1 VRVRILGSA
10 AGGGFPQWN
19 CQCVNCRRLRAGTL
33 RAAPRTQASIAISA
47 DGARW
52 CLINASP
59 DLPRQLQSLPATAL
73 AAPART
79 GAIGAVMLTDAELDH
94 TAGLLS
100 LRETGPLALY
110 SSAAVFA
117 WLFTTNPVFGA
128 LVQPAKFIW
137 RPVAAPSSEPASP
150 IEPASGRVAAPAPST
165 DGGAIRAADGTDLGL
180 RYRALLVPGKVPR
193 YVQPAPASA
202 TGGTLGYLL
211 GDARG
216 GRTLLYLPC
225 VRQIDDTVM
234 AALAGAD
241 VVLFD
246 GSFWSDDEMARCE
259 VGTATAQSMGHL
271 PIGGPDGSMAALR
284 DLGASRKIYT
294 HINNTNPILDE
305 DSAERRAITE
315 AGWEVAS
322 DGLELDL

>member
-1 VRVRILGSA
+1 MRVRILGSA

-33 RAAPRTQASIAISA
+33 RAAARTQASIAISA

-59 DLPRQLQSLPATAL
+59 DLPRQLQSLPAPAL
-73 AAPART
+73 DAPART

-100 LRETGPLALY
+100 LRETGPLAIY
-110 SSAAVFA
+110 SSAAVFT
-117 WLFTTNPVFGA
+117 WLFIANSVFGA
-128 LVQPAKFIW
+128 LVQPAKIIW
-137 RPVAAPSSEPASP
+137 RPVADCS
-150 IEPASGRVAAPAPST
+150 IEPALTIEPAPGRAAAPAPGT
-165 DGGAIRAADGTDLGL
+165 AGGAIRAADGTDLGL
-180 RYRALLVPGKVPR
+180 RYQAFGVPGKVPR
-193 YVQPAPASA
+193 YVQPAPPSA
-202 TGGTLGYLL
+202 VGATVAYRLC
-211 GDARG
+211 DARG
-216 GRTLLYLPC
+216 GRALLYLPC

-246 GSFWSDDEMARCE
+246 GSFWSDDELARRG
-259 VGTATAQSMGHL
+259 VGAATAQAMGHL
-271 PIGGPDGSMAALR
+271 PIDGPGGSLMALR
-284 DLGASRKIYT
+284 DLGARRKIYT

-305 DSAERRAITE
+305 DSTERRAITE
-315 AGWEVAS
+315 AGWEVAH
-322 DGLELDL
+322 DGLEFDV

>member
-19 CQCVNCRRLRAGTL
+19 CACANCRGLRAGTI

-59 DLPRQLQSLPATAL
+59 DLPRQLQSLPAA
-73 AAPART
+73 AVDAPART

-100 LRETGPLALY
+100 IRETGPLALY

-117 WLFTTNPVFGA
+117 WLFTANPVFGA
-128 LVQPAKFIW
+128 LVQPAKLIW
-137 RPVAAPSSEPASP
+137 RPVTDCSIESASP
-150 IEPASGRVAAPAPST
+150 IESATGRAAALSPST
-165 DGGAIRAADGTDLGL
+165 DGVAIRAADGTDLGL
-180 RYRALLVPGKVPR
+180 RYHAFFVPGKVPR
-193 YVQPAPASA
+193 YVQPAPPSA
-202 TGGTLGYLL
+202 AGAALAYRLSN
-211 GDARG
+211 ARG
-216 GRTLLYLPC
+216 GRSLLYLPC

-234 AALAGAD
+234 TAIAGAD

-246 GSFWSDDEMARCE
+246 GSFWSDDEMMRRG
-259 VGTATAQSMGHL
+259 VGTATAQAMGHL
-271 PIGGPDGSMAALR
+271 PIDGPDGSLMALR
-284 DLGASRKIYT
+284 DLSASRKIYT

-305 DSAERRAITE
+305 DSAERRALTDTR
-315 AGWEVAS
+315 WEVAS
-322 DGLELDL
+322 DGLELEL